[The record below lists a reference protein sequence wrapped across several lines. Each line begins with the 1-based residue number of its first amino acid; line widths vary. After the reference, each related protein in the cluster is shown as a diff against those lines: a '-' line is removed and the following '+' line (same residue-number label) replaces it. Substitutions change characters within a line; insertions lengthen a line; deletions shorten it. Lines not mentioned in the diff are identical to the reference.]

1 MHLNFVLSTSKGI
14 NKFTFYLKRYSNYPG
29 KLKKII
35 TNVPFLYNIY
45 ILFCHLYT
53 NRYQCPVVFFFIE
66 NNPPYVIGILPKFIE
81 VRTIETKLLIQQIE
95 LSNAK
100 YICQER

>member
-1 MHLNFVLSTSKGI
+1 MIFEYYFATCMLIDI
-14 NKFTFYLKRYSNYPG
+14 NVQL
-29 KLKKII
+29 
-35 TNVPFLYNIY
+35 
-45 ILFCHLYT
+45 LFFF
-53 NRYQCPVVFFFIE
+53 NFFIE

-95 LSNAK
+95 LSHAK

>member
-1 MHLNFVLSTSKGI
+1 MYHFCIIFIYCFATCILIDI
-14 NKFTFYLKRYSNYPG
+14 NVQL
-29 KLKKII
+29 
-35 TNVPFLYNIY
+35 
-45 ILFCHLYT
+45 
-53 NRYQCPVVFFFIE
+53 FFFIE

>member
-1 MHLNFVLSTSKGI
+1 MNKGI
-14 NKFTFYLKRYSNYPG
+14 DKFTFYLKRYSNYLG

-35 TNVPFLYNIY
+35 TNVPFLYNFIY
-45 ILFCHLYT
+45 CFATCMLI
-53 NRYQCPVVFFFIE
+53 NINVQCLFFFIE

>member
-1 MHLNFVLSTSKGI
+1 MYHFC
-14 NKFTFYLKRYSNYPG
+14 
-29 KLKKII
+29 II
-35 TNVPFLYNIY
+35 FIYCFATGTY
-45 ILFCHLYT
+45 ILIDINVQLL
-53 NRYQCPVVFFFIE
+53 FFIE

>member
-1 MHLNFVLSTSKGI
+1 MSKGI

-45 ILFCHLYT
+45 ILFCHWHLYT
-53 NRYQCPVVFFFIE
+53 NRYQCPVGFFIE
-66 NNPPYVIGILPKFIE
+66 SNPPYVIGILPKFIE